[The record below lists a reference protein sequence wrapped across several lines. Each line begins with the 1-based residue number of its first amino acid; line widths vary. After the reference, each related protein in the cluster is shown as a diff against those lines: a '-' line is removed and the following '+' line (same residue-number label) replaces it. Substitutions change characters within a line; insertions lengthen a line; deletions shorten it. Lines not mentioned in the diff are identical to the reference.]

1 MKMGNKARVS
11 KQTLRIR
18 HTGHMLR
25 STQNACI
32 NQENLAKSR
41 SGSSLSM
48 SKGERVQV
56 TKPSSLEATTK
67 DHSLIFQRDTT
78 NRKPNSENLSVQ
90 ESKHEH
96 QNTHISAE
104 DLRSLVCLTQ
114 EQLQQILMI
123 VKGETRHISENPS
136 EKQEETG
143 TSKASEETIV
153 ALLQNNCE
161 MPSVPDEANSNSSR
175 KEESYPQPRE
185 KVIKESWKPADMF
198 STLGEREGEKA
209 LLESKKSQWKKELD
223 EQVALKKKLKETLE
237 GDVVYLGAKSGNDR
251 NRTEKMETVDPDKIL
266 C

>member
-1 MKMGNKARVS
+1 MGNKARVS

-143 TSKASEETIV
+143 KLQSSEVFIQLTDASFMETK
-153 ALLQNNCE
+153 QNVRLNCE
-161 MPSVPDEANSNSSR
+161 LNS
-175 KEESYPQPRE
+175 
-185 KVIKESWKPADMF
+185 
-198 STLGEREGEKA
+198 
-209 LLESKKSQWKKELD
+209 
-223 EQVALKKKLKETLE
+223 
-237 GDVVYLGAKSGNDR
+237 
-251 NRTEKMETVDPDKIL
+251 
-266 C
+266 